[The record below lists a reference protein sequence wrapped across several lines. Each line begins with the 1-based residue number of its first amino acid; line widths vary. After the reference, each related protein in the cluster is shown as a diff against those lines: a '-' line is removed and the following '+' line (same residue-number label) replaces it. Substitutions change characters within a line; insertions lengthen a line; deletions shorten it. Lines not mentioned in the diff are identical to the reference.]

1 MNVIITKSQYQKIV
15 FDLLETLYGPDLTY
29 KNGPDTI
36 PIFSNDGEEIFRVYT
51 KGGKAKGCKKD
62 LLVTADT
69 TEEIKKYVPSA
80 AFRKKL
86 FSKTVI
92 SFVNQKTD
100 LNIDCIEFWSS
111 NIMRGLEYETRY
123 NFNVKKNKKAKRQ

>member
-1 MNVIITKSQYQKIV
+1 MKLIITKSQYQKVI
-15 FDLLETLYGPDLTY
+15 FDLLDMLYGPDISY
-29 KNGPDTI
+29 KKGSDTI

-62 LLVTADT
+62 LLVTSDT
-69 TEEIKKYVPSA
+69 SEEIKKYVPSA

-92 SFVNQKTD
+92 SFVNEKTD
-100 LNIDCIEFWSS
+100 LNIDCIEFWSPK
-111 NIMRGLEYETRY
+111 IMRGLEYDIRY
-123 NFNVKKNKKAKRQ
+123 NFNVKKNKKAKRT